1 MNELPA
7 TVTVPSSVTAYKVQ
21 QSPGVLVALGLHH
34 RGDKLPWE
42 LPPSHGLLGT
52 KKPRGLYPELALR
65 YKQDWQLRQEQKT
78 GKSEPQGIIW
88 QRSPCEKAL
97 E

>member
-7 TVTVPSSVTAYKVQ
+7 TIIVPNSITAYKVQ
-21 QSPGVLVALGLHH
+21 QGPRVLVALGLHH

-52 KKPRGLYPELALR
+52 KKPRGLDPEFALR
-65 YKQDWQLRQEQKT
+65 YKQGWQ
-78 GKSEPQGIIW
+78 
-88 QRSPCEKAL
+88 
-97 E
+97 